1 MQSLLMQMLLNNE
14 TINNK
19 LGQPLNVVELLHTT
33 SINGLNSI
41 RLSLAKQI
49 ENLENADEWVA
60 SPVSQ
65 AKLDNLKAAKETVNL
80 IIGYKRFQQE
90 IAENNARKEE
100 LKVKSIYDSDDE
112 GEGEYTVERFKKDL
126 NRVGKKEKND
136 EDKEYVVR
144 EYHIGVN
151 SRKANTSVNVAFMQ
165 TGEMFGSFGTI
176 TKPINEDGIL
186 VTEDDYGY
194 KYFIKVLNIEN
205 KPSLYRGELCY

>member
-1 MQSLLMQMLLNNE
+1 MKINFTQEHFQRMQSLLLQMLLNNE

-33 SINGLNSI
+33 TINGLNSI

-90 IAENNARKEE
+90 LNENEAKKAALKEKIAQMKEE
-100 LKVKSIYDSDDE
+100 AKTPEDRLKE
-112 GEGEYTVERFKKDL
+112 AE
-126 NRVGKKEKND
+126 
-136 EDKEYVVR
+136 
-144 EYHIGVN
+144 
-151 SRKANTSVNVAFMQ
+151 A
-165 TGEMFGSFGTI
+165 
-176 TKPINEDGIL
+176 
-186 VTEDDYGY
+186 
-194 KYFIKVLNIEN
+194 
-205 KPSLYRGELCY
+205 ELAALESPDFQ

>member
-1 MQSLLMQMLLNNE
+1 MLLKNE

-65 AKLDNLKAAKETVNL
+65 NKLDNLKTAKETVNL

-90 IAENNARKEE
+90 LNENEAKKAALKEKIAQMKEE
-100 LKVKSIYDSDDE
+100 AKTPEDRLKE
-112 GEGEYTVERFKKDL
+112 AE
-126 NRVGKKEKND
+126 
-136 EDKEYVVR
+136 
-144 EYHIGVN
+144 
-151 SRKANTSVNVAFMQ
+151 A
-165 TGEMFGSFGTI
+165 
-176 TKPINEDGIL
+176 
-186 VTEDDYGY
+186 
-194 KYFIKVLNIEN
+194 
-205 KPSLYRGELCY
+205 ELAALESPDFQ

>member
-1 MQSLLMQMLLNNE
+1 MGKDKKNKNRIEMKINFTQEHFQRMQSLLMQMLLNNE

-33 SINGLNSI
+33 SINGINSI

-49 ENLENADEWVA
+49 ENLENADEWIA

-100 LKVKSIYDSDDE
+100 LKAKIAQMKEEAKTPEDRLKEAMDE
-112 GEGEYTVERFKKDL
+112 LASLETP
-126 NRVGKKEKND
+126 
-136 EDKEYVVR
+136 
-144 EYHIGVN
+144 
-151 SRKANTSVNVAFMQ
+151 
-165 TGEMFGSFGTI
+165 SF
-176 TKPINEDGIL
+176 
-186 VTEDDYGY
+186 
-194 KYFIKVLNIEN
+194 
-205 KPSLYRGELCY
+205 

>member
-1 MQSLLMQMLLNNE
+1 MFHTYLQCSNSGVNTGMDTCDTTMGKDKKNKNRIEMKINFTQEHFQRMQSLLMQMLLNNE

-33 SINGLNSI
+33 SINGINSI

-49 ENLENADEWVA
+49 ENLENADEWIA

-100 LKVKSIYDSDDE
+100 LKAKIAQMKEEAKTPEDRLKEAMDE
-112 GEGEYTVERFKKDL
+112 LASLETP
-126 NRVGKKEKND
+126 
-136 EDKEYVVR
+136 
-144 EYHIGVN
+144 
-151 SRKANTSVNVAFMQ
+151 
-165 TGEMFGSFGTI
+165 SF
-176 TKPINEDGIL
+176 
-186 VTEDDYGY
+186 
-194 KYFIKVLNIEN
+194 
-205 KPSLYRGELCY
+205 